1 MTDRSK
7 AAQIERLHVSI
18 ALADRLAVL
27 LSDEVQAIFD
37 DEKNKLTAK
46 MIDAAPDDDDTRR
59 SAALELRALQQFRAR
74 LQSIATAG
82 RQSSTTLEKIANG

>member
-7 AAQIERLHVSI
+7 AAQIERLHVSM

-27 LSDEVQAIFD
+27 MTDDVQAIFD
-37 DEKNKLTAK
+37 DEQKRLTSK
-46 MIDAAPDDDDTRR
+46 MVDAAAANDETLRL
-59 SAALELRALQQFRAR
+59 AALELRALQTFRAR

-82 RQSSTTLEKIANG
+82 RTNAAKLEKIANG